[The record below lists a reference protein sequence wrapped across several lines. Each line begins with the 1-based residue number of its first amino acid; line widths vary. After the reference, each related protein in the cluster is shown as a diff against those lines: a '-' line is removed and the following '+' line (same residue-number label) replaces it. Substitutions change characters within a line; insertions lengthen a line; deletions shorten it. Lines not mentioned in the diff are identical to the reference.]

1 MMPVFAPFFATVAAP
16 VDVPAPV
23 VPDPVPAPLQVSDD
37 VLQFVLDDYQE
48 TVWYDGNL
56 PCDPPD
62 VLAQYWDEFITDCDT
77 WGRSVPEGLNPEVYY
92 RLWMDE
98 YNDRVKGEE

>member
-1 MMPVFAPFFATVAAP
+1 MPVFAPFFAAVAAP

-23 VPDPVPAPLQVSDD
+23 VPDPVSAPLHVSDD

-62 VLAQYWDEFITDCDT
+62 VLAQYWDEFIADCDT
-77 WGRSVPEGLNPEVYY
+77 WGRSVPEGLSPEVYY
-92 RLWMDE
+92 CLWMDE